1 MNLKEIDIGKIIKEK
16 FEEKR
21 RTDKTLNK
29 AAFARRIGID
39 RSTVYLLFEKKSI
52 DTELLINISEV
63 LEYDFIEEI
72 YCKKP
77 SVKHKTAS
85 KLFWNTDNTD
95 MTDYYQ

>member
-1 MNLKEIDIGKIIKEK
+1 MNLKDIDIGKVIKEK

-21 RTDKTLNK
+21 QTDKTLNK

-52 DTELLINISEV
+52 DTELLLNISEV
-63 LEYDFIEEI
+63 LDYDFIGEV
-72 YCKKP
+72 YRKKP
-77 SVKHKTAS
+77 AVKHETTS

-95 MTDYYQ
+95 VTDYYL